1 MGLKFPRLFS
11 TIPSERLHQLHTIAT
26 TLVRHTGRRNTS
38 DTAGSFVSFT
48 RAWASCQLRKIA
60 VCTCTGN
67 DGNVYSATAGKRIP
81 ACITARASRV
91 MHAVIANYGLA
102 LKKVAG
108 KKFRA
113 FLAHA
118 QSAMLIISYEDHAA
132 SLYKWERFTIWQYEE
147 SFNYVSFPSHVLPM
161 CPKSHMQNPCI
172 RMSSF

>member
-1 MGLKFPRLFS
+1 MCNGRLI
-11 TIPSERLHQLHTIAT
+11 TIGGSKVTKIILHNSFRTFTPAT
-26 TLVRHTGRRNTS
+26 HNSNYCCTTHTGRRNTS

-67 DGNVYSATAGKRIP
+67 DGNVYFATAGKRIP
-81 ACITARASRV
+81 ACITARASHV
-91 MHAVIANYGLA
+91 MHAVIANYGLV
-102 LKKVAG
+102 LKSVAG

-132 SLYKWERFTIWQYEE
+132 SLYK
-147 SFNYVSFPSHVLPM
+147 
-161 CPKSHMQNPCI
+161 
-172 RMSSF
+172 